1 MLQVTHNIMLCSC
14 CYSLC
19 VNNFNQHQALDGIL
33 HCRYGIKQQVTTL
46 QLLPGLVLEK
56 FENGANTLNATECHY
71 YNELNLLVFVRKFPS
86 HYAYRVRNKKLRIRT
101 TPTDKISTGGQ
112 NQRGFQKNGC

>member
-1 MLQVTHNIMLCSC
+1 MMQVTHNIMLCSC

-71 YNELNLLVFVRKFPS
+71 YNELNLLVFV
-86 HYAYRVRNKKLRIRT
+86 
-101 TPTDKISTGGQ
+101 
-112 NQRGFQKNGC
+112 